1 MTKGVWDEWNQ
12 LARMVP
18 IANEAGIGCCPVTT
32 TACRSSRTPSG
43 AWSADFA
50 TYVDQ
55 VGIKPLDTLRWATR
69 NMASLMEMEGQL
81 GTIAPEALAD
91 LVVLRDDPSDDVTI
105 LQDPAANVLAVLKD
119 GEFVVNRLPSA

>member
-1 MTKGVWDEWNQ
+1 VASAGENGAHRQRGGHQAVAGDDYG
-12 LARMVP
+12 VP
-18 IANEAGIGCCPVTT
+18 IIPHAL
-32 TACRSSRTPSG
+32 G

-55 VGIKPLDTLRWATR
+55 VGIKPLDSLRWATR

-81 GTIAPEALAD
+81 GTIAPGALAD
-91 LVVLRDDPSDDVTI
+91 VVVLRDDPSDDVTI

-119 GEFVVNRLPSA
+119 GEFVVDRLPAV